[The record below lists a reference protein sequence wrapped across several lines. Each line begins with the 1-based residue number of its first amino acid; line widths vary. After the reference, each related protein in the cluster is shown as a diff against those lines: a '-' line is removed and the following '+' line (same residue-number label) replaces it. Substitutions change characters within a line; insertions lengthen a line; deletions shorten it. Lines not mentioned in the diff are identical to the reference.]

1 MNYSSKQRVVIV
13 VIKEKLN
20 RKLLEYFKERYLN
33 NLLLS
38 LYFFMSIALKHGV
51 ADMYTLGS
59 HLMSRCDSRTREIR

>member
-1 MNYSSKQRVVIV
+1 MNYSSKQHIVIV

-33 NLLLS
+33 NLFLS

-51 ADMYTLGS
+51 ADVYTLGP
-59 HLMSRCDSRTREIR
+59 HLMSRCDSRTTEIR